1 MFDAILEAVRAHP
14 YVTASVGIGSFVAS
28 VVGTAVVIVRIPA
41 DYFAG
46 DARRSLVSVASPW
59 GRWLLRIGRNLL
71 GLVLMLLGV
80 VMSFPG
86 VPGQGILTIL
96 LGVML
101 VDLPKKRKLERWIV
115 SRPRVLRGI
124 DKLRARFGR
133 PPLEGVSDGTPT
145 ADASH

>member
-14 YVTASVGIGSFVAS
+14 YVTVSVGVGSFVAS

-46 DARRSLVSVASPW
+46 DQRRSLISVESAW
-59 GRWLLRIGRNLL
+59 ARWLLRIGRNLL
-71 GLVLMLLGV
+71 GLLLVILGV
-80 VMSFPG
+80 LMSFPG
-86 VPGQGILTIL
+86 IPGQGILTVL

-101 VDLPKKRKLERWIV
+101 LDLPKKRKIERWIV

-124 DKLRARFGR
+124 NRLRKRFHK
-133 PPLEGVSDGTPT
+133 PDLVL
-145 ADASH
+145 DAPGD

>member
-1 MFDAILEAVRAHP
+1 MFHALLEAVRAHP
-14 YVTASVGIGSFVAS
+14 YIVVGVGVGSFVAS

-46 DARRSLVSVASPW
+46 DQRRSLVSVTSPW
-59 GRWLLRIGRNLL
+59 ARWLFRVGRNLL
-71 GLVLMLLGV
+71 GLVLVVLGV

-96 LGVML
+96 LGIML
-101 VDLPKKRKLERWIV
+101 LDLPKKRKIERWIV

-124 DKLRARFGR
+124 NKLRRRFHK
-133 PPLEGVSDGTPT
+133 PELEL
-145 ADASH
+145 DAPGA